1 MRAGSLPTVKTMVA
15 IDKAYPEAY
24 HFARIAHKA
33 VGQRRKY
40 TGEPYHYHCLAVAE
54 RVRATVGDT
63 DPGMIVAA
71 LLHDVLE
78 DTHVAFED
86 LSSEFGADAAMLVWW
101 LSDRYTP
108 DRCEQT
114 RTRRKRLDADR
125 LATAPARAK
134 TIKLADLIDN
144 TGSIVAH
151 DRQFAK
157 VYLREKALY
166 LKALTGGDAGLMDE
180 ARHVLDKACCDLGII
195 T

>member
-1 MRAGSLPTVKTMVA
+1 MIS

-24 HFARIAHKA
+24 HFARVAHKA

-40 TGEPYHYHCLAVAE
+40 TDEPYHYHCCAVAE
-54 RVRATVGDT
+54 RVREVVGDS
-63 DPGMIVAA
+63 DLAMVVAA

-101 LSDRYTP
+101 LTDCYVP
-108 DRCEQT
+108 DQYALK
-114 RTRRKRLDADR
+114 RTERKRLEAER
-125 LATAPARAK
+125 LAGAPARAK

-151 DRQFAK
+151 DRRFAK
-157 VYLREKALY
+157 VYLQEKAVY
-166 LKALTGGDAGLMDE
+166 LAALDGGDPRLMDE
-180 ARHVLDKACCDLGII
+180 ARVVLDRARHELEVASQEG
-195 T
+195 TG